1 MTPIKLIQI
10 SDFHYGSTEFKKE
23 LLLNVIDYINKNNPD
38 LVVCTGDLTHKGKVK
53 QFQEIA
59 ELLKAIKVPFFAV
72 PGNHDARNNGLMFF
86 EQYIQRLRSK
96 LILKDKNTILLGLR
110 SAKDDI
116 SEGELGDDQLEWML
130 HTLQKYPYQNRII
143 ALHHHLVAVPYSGR
157 QRNTLIDAGEVLEIN
172 RLMKVDLVLMGH
184 KHVPHVWRVGTSVL
198 VYCGTTCSTKLRA
211 DEKPCF
217 NEITLD
223 NDNLEVYV
231 VNSDNFEKYLL
242 ISRKQG
248 KTEFIRP
255 RKDRLEH
262 ILKSPIDDIY

>member
-1 MTPIKLIQI
+1 MVEIIHI
-10 SDFHYGSTEFKKE
+10 SDFHYGSNEFKKE
-23 LLLNVIDYINKNNPD
+23 LLLEVIDYINKVKPD
-38 LVVCTGDLTHKGKVK
+38 LVVCTGDLTHKGKVE
-53 QFQEIA
+53 QFQQVAEI
-59 ELLKAIKVPFFAV
+59 LRAIQVPFFAV

-86 EQYIQRLRSK
+86 EKYFQRLHSK
-96 LILKDKNTILLGLR
+96 LILQEKNLILLGMR

-116 SEGELGDDQLEWML
+116 SEGELGDEQLEWMI
-130 HTLQKYPYQNRII
+130 HTLQKYPLQNRII

-184 KHVPHVWRVGTSVL
+184 KHVPHVWRVGHSVL

-217 NEITLD
+217 NHIKLD
-223 NDNLEVYV
+223 NSDLEVYV

-242 ISRKQG
+242 ISRKKG
-248 KTEFIRP
+248 KTDYIKP
-255 RKDRLEH
+255 RTGRLEH
-262 ILKSPIDDIY
+262 ILRAPIEDIY